1 MSENMKHFLA
11 KLSADVE
18 LAKKAAMLDKD
29 ALIALAK
36 ELGFDLTD
44 ADFAKTE
51 GELNE
56 NELKVVAGG
65 KACYCV
71 MGGGGE
77 ADSQDD
83 VCACVA
89 YGQGHISEDSNY
101 TLKRGGVRCVCV
113 LGGGGT
119 TAEEWGTETIH

>member
-1 MSENMKHFLA
+1 MTENMKNFLA
-11 KLSADVE
+11 KLSADAELTKKAVKMDKEALIVMARELGVE
-18 LAKKAAMLDKD
+18 LT
-29 ALIALAK
+29 
-36 ELGFDLTD
+36 E
-44 ADFAKTE
+44 ADFLQPE

-101 TLKRGGVRCVCV
+101 TLNRGCVRCVCV

-119 TAEEWGTETIH
+119 TAEEYGAELLH

>member
-1 MSENMKHFLA
+1 MSENMKNFLA
-11 KLSADVE
+11 KISENKA
-18 LAKKAAMLDKD
+18 LAEKTAKLDKE
-29 ALIALAK
+29 ALLALAK
-36 ELGFDLTD
+36 ELGFDLTE
-44 ADFAKTE
+44 ADFTKPE

-56 NELKVVAGG
+56 NELTALAGG

-71 MGGGGE
+71 VGGGGE

-89 YGQGHISEDSNY
+89 YGQGHVSEDSNY
-101 TLKRGGVRCVCV
+101 TLNRGCVRCVCV

-119 TAEEWGTETIH
+119 TAEEYGAELLH